1 VKYIGADV
9 EAFNSYSVTSARM
22 IETENQV
29 RFTISSGDTLV
40 YDYYVEQWAVFK
52 GINAADAVNFQDK
65 YTYVV
70 PSGQIRRETPGAYLD
85 NTSFIPM
92 KLETGW
98 LNLAGLQ
105 GYTRIYHILLI
116 GTYKSPH
123 TLQIELYRDFIETPY
138 ETVTIPVLTAPTKY
152 QYRIFPSIQKCESI
166 KIKITELQTAPY
178 GEGFDISAINLEVG
192 VKRGQNRIS
201 PDESF
206 G

>member
-9 EAFNSYSVTSARM
+9 EAFNSYSVTSAKM

-29 RFTISSGDTLV
+29 RFTISSGDCLV

-52 GINAADAVNFQDK
+52 DIEAADAVNFQDK
-65 YTYVV
+65 YTYIV
-70 PSGQIRRETPGAYLD
+70 PSGEIRRESSSYLD
-85 NTSFIPM
+85 DTSFIPM
-92 KLETGW
+92 AFETGW

-105 GYTRIYHILLI
+105 GYIRIYHILI
-116 GTYKSPH
+116 VGTYKSPH
-123 TLQIELYRDFIETPY
+123 TLKIELYRDFIDTPY
-138 ETVTIPVLTAPTKY
+138 ETVNIPVLTAPTKY
-152 QYRIFPSIQKCESI
+152 QYRVFPSIQKCESI
-166 KIKITELQTAPY
+166 KIKITELQSAPY